1 MLWTVACQSSLS
13 IGFSRL
19 EYEGQN
25 KRVFVPPSN
34 DLPHPRIKP
43 TSPISSSV
51 QADSLSLSISNSL
64 PSEFSQPIV
73 FFSLLLWISK
83 HIPYLF
89 FYNFLFSE
97 FKFLKSKLIT
107 FLLPCGVYHS
117 VFHRVFAGREQ
128 INQNGV
134 SRLSCP
140 TLANNDYVT
149 TEIIYS
155 TAHAHQEV
163 LTWSRTTLG
172 CRDISAHLESGG
184 IYCCIT
190 VGSSMRVENIA
201 CLVLQLLHQPGV
213 NNVMATVP
221 ARRE

>member
-1 MLWTVACQSSLS
+1 MPS
-13 IGFSRL
+13 
-19 EYEGQN
+19 
-25 KRVFVPPSN
+25 SN
-34 DLPHPRIKP
+34 DLPHPRIKS
-43 TSPISSSV
+43 TSPIPSSV
-51 QADSLSLSISNSL
+51 QADSLSLSIVTLYPLNFNS
-64 PSEFSQPIV
+64 PFV

-107 FLLPCGVYHS
+107 FLLPCGAYHS
-117 VFHRVFAGREQ
+117 VFHRVFSGREQ

-140 TLANNDYVT
+140 TLTNNDYVT
-149 TEIIYS
+149 AEIIYS

-163 LTWSRTTLG
+163 LTWSRATLG
-172 CRDISAHLESGG
+172 CMDISAHLESGG

-190 VGSSMRVENIA
+190 VENIA